1 MKKMQIQIREYQN
14 SDYDLSRAL
23 WGEMAQHHADIYE
36 DPSIAGDDPG
46 RGFDEY
52 LSRID
57 RCGSWVAESDGQIV
71 GLAGLIDT
79 VGEEG
84 VAEIEPVV
92 VSVDSRRKGIGTQL
106 VRRVRQEARN
116 KGFRFLTVHPELRN
130 ERAFALYVR
139 LCFNLVGHVEL
150 FQDLSP
156 DSERTWKPGIEIL
169 GKKLKY

>member
-1 MKKMQIQIREYQN
+1 MQIQIREYQN
-14 SDYDLSRAL
+14 SDYDVCRAL
-23 WGEMAQHHADIYE
+23 YGELAQHHAEIYE

-46 RGFDEY
+46 RGFDKY
-52 LSRID
+52 LVRGD
-57 RCGSWVAESDGQIV
+57 RCGSWVAESNGRVV
-71 GLAGLIDT
+71 GFVGLIDT

-84 VAEIEPVV
+84 VAEIEPLV
-92 VSVDSRRKGIGTQL
+92 VSADFRGERIGSRLIQY
-106 VRRVRQEARN
+106 VVEEA
-116 KGFRFLTVHPELRN
+116 KKKKFRFVTIHPELRN

-139 LCFNLVGHVEL
+139 LGFNLVGHVEL